1 MQNQSGRTTDLLQA
15 HFPVYDFIGQR
26 ALTSPDRIALEDYQ
40 SGEQLSYRQLNTR
53 ANQAANVLKNLDI
66 NNQDTVAI
74 LSLNCIEFFE
84 LLFACGKSGAILVP
98 LNWRQTASETKV
110 IVDDSQVKTIFY
122 DEFNSKLAKELA
134 DICSSISIIPLK
146 KTNSE
151 ATTNNKVSQSYDDTR
166 DAASTEYNALT
177 RGVDHTWYLLYTSG
191 TTGKP
196 KAVIQSFG
204 MALANYIN
212 TVQAIDLTS
221 QDSTP
226 TFLPIFHT
234 AGINLYSLPTLISG
248 GKVYVLPKFDADSLI
263 SLIEQNK
270 LSIFFAVPAIYR
282 AIYEHPKF
290 KTLSFS
296 AVRSL
301 GCGGAPIQEYIL
313 KEFAGRGVT
322 ICNGFGMTETGPMTF
337 LMDNAH
343 AAKKIGSIGTP
354 KLLTKARIVNEQGED
369 LPPNEPGELLL
380 SGGNITPG
388 YWGNVEATEK
398 AFDKDGWMHT
408 GDIAKRDEDG
418 YYYIVDRIKDMYIS
432 GGENVYPAEVEA
444 VLEQLPGILEAVVVG
459 LSDQKWGEVGRA
471 FLRVQE
477 GYTLDLDALNSF
489 SRQHLAPYKIPKQF
503 TIVDDFPRTAAGKV
517 KKNDLRE
524 FTKR

>member
-1 MQNQSGRTTDLLQA
+1 MQNKSDPTTDLLQA

-26 ALTSPDRIALEDYQ
+26 AITSPDSIALEDCQ
-40 SGEQLSYRQLNTR
+40 SGEQLSYKELNIR
-53 ANQAANVLKNLDI
+53 ANQAANVLENLDI

-74 LSLNCIEFFE
+74 LCLNCNAFFE
-84 LLFACGKSGAILVP
+84 LLFACGKSGAILIP

-110 IVDDSQVKTIFY
+110 IVDDSQVKTLFY
-122 DEFNSKLAKELA
+122 DKFNSKLAHELA
-134 DICSSISIIPLK
+134 EICPKLSIIPLNN
-146 KTNSE
+146 KTHE
-151 ATTNNKVSQSYDDTR
+151 ATSNKSAESYDNAR
-166 DAASTEYNALT
+166 DSASTEYNALT
-177 RGVDHTWYLLYTSG
+177 RGVDHIWYLLYTSG

-221 QDSTP
+221 LDSTAN
-226 TFLPIFHT
+226 FLPLFHT

-248 GKVYVLPKFDADSLI
+248 GKVYVLPKFEADSLI
-263 SLIEQNK
+263 DLIEQNK

-282 AIYEHPKF
+282 AIHEHPKF

-313 KEFAGRGVT
+313 KEFSDRGVT

-369 LPPNEPGELLL
+369 LPENEAGELLL

-388 YWGNVEATEK
+388 YWGNPEATEK
-398 AFDKDGWMHT
+398 AFDQDGWMHT
-408 GDIAKRDEDG
+408 GDVAKRDEDG

-432 GGENVYPAEVEA
+432 GGENVYPAEVESA
-444 VLEQLPGILEAVVVG
+444 LEQHPEILEAVVIG
-459 LSDQKWGEVGRA
+459 IPDQKWGEVGCA
-471 FLRVQE
+471 FLHVRE
-477 GYTLDLDALNSF
+477 GYTLDVKALHDF
-489 SRQHLAPYKIPKQF
+489 SRKHLAPYKTPKQF
-503 TIVDDFPRTAAGKV
+503 TVMDDFPRTAAGKV
-517 KKNDLRE
+517 KKNELR
-524 FTKR
+524 KIASK